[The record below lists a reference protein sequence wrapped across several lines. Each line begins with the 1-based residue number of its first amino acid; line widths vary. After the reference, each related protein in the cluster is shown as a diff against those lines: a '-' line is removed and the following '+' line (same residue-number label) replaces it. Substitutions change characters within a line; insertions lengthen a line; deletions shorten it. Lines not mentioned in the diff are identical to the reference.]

1 MKILV
6 TGGYGMVGSAIDA
19 DIHFAREDCDLTDR
33 EKTEYWFKKL
43 KPEGIIHCDSDQKV
57 VGAPGLQ
64 GHAMKVPMVVP

>member
-43 KPEGIIHCDSDQKV
+43 KLSKTHKKKINLMKLSQELFSREM
-57 VGAPGLQ
+57 LQ
-64 GHAMKVPMVVP
+64 NRL